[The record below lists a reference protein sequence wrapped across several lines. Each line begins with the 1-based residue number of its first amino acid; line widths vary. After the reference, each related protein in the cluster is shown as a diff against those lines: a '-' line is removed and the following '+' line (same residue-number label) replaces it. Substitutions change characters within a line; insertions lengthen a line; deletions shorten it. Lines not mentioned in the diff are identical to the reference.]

1 MSTKKKEQYNY
12 WWLVALGLV
21 PVLFLAWWQGQP
33 ESSSTDEAS
42 SPEAVVEER
51 WPSPPLP
58 EGSEGLVA
66 DAMELACE
74 GATACHVLWADHS
87 DDEGFVLVA
96 SMDDVSM
103 QAHPV
108 TVEDKDGLSAE
119 LSATEQYELTLQIP
133 ALHITL

>member
-33 ESSSTDEAS
+33 ESSSTDEVS
-42 SPEAVVEER
+42 SLEAFVEER

-58 EGSEGLVA
+58 EGTEGLVA

-96 SMDDVSM
+96 SMDDDRLRDRKSTRLNSSHVSISYAVFCLKKKKKT
-103 QAHPV
+103 QNQ
-108 TVEDKDGLSAE
+108 T
-119 LSATEQYELTLQIP
+119 
-133 ALHITL
+133 